1 MLSVTRRDRDAPA
14 GQAGYVVAV
23 RVVNHTPK
31 GFATGGLT
39 MQLWLG
45 GAQAPATG
53 DDRGALGRGLP
64 NQVVAPGKRVS
75 GDYGFT
81 VSRRRASSTVAV
93 GLKPDP
99 VVQQCVLKGRAG

>member
-1 MLSVTRRDRDAPA
+1 MAGWRAGPGHRRRSGRA
-14 GQAGYVVAV
+14 GQ
-23 RVVNHTPK
+23 
-31 GFATGGLT
+31 
-39 MQLWLG
+39 
-45 GAQAPATG
+45 
-53 DDRGALGRGLP
+53 GLP